1 MLARAARRLRT
12 KCIFKNVHP
21 QNSNHLRPHSRTI
34 TTLDHSRFGLGNKFS
49 GKQIRPNLLRSTSL
63 LYKILPTNL
72 GVCKSN
78 FYTFY
83 TSHLSWNSA
92 ILIIQ
97 TPDRMQYFTI
107 FSRLIYTKKL
117 LDSYWLRK
125 ECSSSVTRVQITNGF
140 WLDENTK
147 ETTKNQSD

>member
-78 FYTFY
+78 FLYFLHI
-83 TSHLSWNSA
+83 TSELKQCHSDHTDPGQNAVFHNFFKADIHEKITRFLLAEKGVQFFCNTSA
-92 ILIIQ
+92 NYKWFLI
-97 TPDRMQYFTI
+97 
-107 FSRLIYTKKL
+107 
-117 LDSYWLRK
+117 
-125 ECSSSVTRVQITNGF
+125 G
-140 WLDENTK
+140 
-147 ETTKNQSD
+147 